1 MSYTGALSTIV
12 NSWVWKKKWLVEQR
26 DRPVVCDFVG
36 LRSSKDPQ
44 GCLFF
49 RLIWQARNLLRAS
62 SFTVCHRRPWQS
74 LSVLRG
80 TTTSVWNNNSA
91 GDSIRTEN
99 LWNFV
104 HLTVAWYF
112 LIVSLIIS
120 FFVALFE
127 YPEITRHR
135 TDFFDEGNWSM
146 LDMGRNF
153 WGERRGFWEFFV

>member
-12 NSWVWKKKWLVEQR
+12 NSWVWKKKWLAEQR

-49 RLIWQARNLLRAS
+49 RPIWQARNLLRAS
-62 SFTVCHRRPWQS
+62 SFTACHRRPWQS

-104 HLTVAWYF
+104 HLTVASYF
-112 LIVSLIIS
+112 LIASLIIS
-120 FFVALFE
+120 FFVALFNYLE
-127 YPEITRHR
+127 TTRHW

-146 LDMGRNF
+146 SDMGRNC
-153 WGERRGFWEFFV
+153 WG